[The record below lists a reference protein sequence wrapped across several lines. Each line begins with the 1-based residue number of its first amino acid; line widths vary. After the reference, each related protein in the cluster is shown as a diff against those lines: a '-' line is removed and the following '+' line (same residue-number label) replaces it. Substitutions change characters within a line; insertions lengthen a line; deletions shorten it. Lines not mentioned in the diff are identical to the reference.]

1 MKAILEYNLPD
12 DEHEYS
18 MALQGAS
25 FHSVLWKM
33 DQYLRSKVKHSP
45 EYLSEYHLWLVD
57 STSDDTYKAYVECRE
72 ALQGFI
78 SDHNVSFD

>member
-1 MKAILEYNLPD
+1 MKAILEYDLPD
-12 DEHEYS
+12 DEHEYRI
-18 MALQGAS
+18 AIQGAS
-25 FHSVLWKM
+25 VHSFLWKM

-45 EYLSEYHLWLVD
+45 D

-72 ALQGFI
+72 TLHGFI

>member
-1 MKAILEYNLPD
+1 MKATLKYNLPD
-12 DEHEYS
+12 DEHEYK
-18 MALQGAS
+18 MALSGAR
-25 FHSVLWKM
+25 FHSVLWEM

-45 EYLSEYHLWLVD
+45 D

-78 SDHNVSFD
+78 SEYDVSFD

>member
-1 MKAILEYNLPD
+1 MKATLKYNLPD
-12 DEHEYS
+12 DEHEYK
-18 MALQGAS
+18 MALSGAR
-25 FHSVLWKM
+25 FHSVLWEM

-45 EYLSEYHLWLVD
+45 D

-78 SDHNVSFD
+78 SEHDVSFD

>member
-1 MKAILEYNLPD
+1 MKATLKYNLPD
-12 DEHEYS
+12 DEHEYK

-25 FHSVLWKM
+25 VHSVLWKM

-45 EYLSEYHLWLVD
+45 D

-72 ALQGFI
+72 ALQEFI
-78 SDHNVSFD
+78 SEHDVSFD